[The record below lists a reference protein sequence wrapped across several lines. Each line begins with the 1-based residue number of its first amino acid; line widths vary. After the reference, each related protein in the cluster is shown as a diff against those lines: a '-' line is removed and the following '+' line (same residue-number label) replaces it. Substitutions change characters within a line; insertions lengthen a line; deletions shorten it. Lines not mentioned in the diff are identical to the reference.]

1 MPINLNTVKTTL
13 AQVRQV
19 IYDFHYV
26 ANSPTQFFQRD
37 TFPAITASIK
47 MAGRKSVFKVALE
60 ARYNPAIHPKTG
72 ERGKHSARVFLN
84 LLASQKIRDKS
95 VMPTYNGLLVW
106 CAAKIVTSRARSLE
120 GALMSQ
126 VFNLL
131 ETEVGGTLQSMKIRD
146 TDYSRNEILAHRDE
160 LLLNLEVSLEHG
172 TVKQVAGRK
181 SLAVESD
188 ITL

>member
-1 MPINLNTVKTTL
+1 MPINTTTVKTVM

-19 IYDFHYV
+19 IYDFHFV
-26 ANSPTQFFQRD
+26 ANAPTQFFQRD
-37 TFPAITASIK
+37 AFPQIAATIK
-47 MAGRKSVFKVALE
+47 MKGRKSPFKVALE

-95 VMPTYNGLLVW
+95 VMPTYNGLMVW

-126 VFNLL
+126 AFNLL
-131 ETEVGGTLQSMKIRD
+131 ETAGGSLVSMKIRD
-146 TDYSRNEILAHRDE
+146 TEYSRDDILARRDE

-172 TVKQVAGRK
+172 TIKQVAGRK
-181 SLAVESD
+181 SMAVESD

>member
-1 MPINLNTVKTTL
+1 MPINTGKVK
-13 AQVRQV
+13 QIMSSIRQV

-26 ANSPTQFFQRD
+26 ANAPTQFFQRD
-37 TFPAITASIK
+37 SFPEISATIK
-47 MAGRKSVFKVALE
+47 MLGRKAAFKVVLE
-60 ARYNPAIHPKTG
+60 SRYNPAIHPKTG

-106 CAAKIVTSRARSLE
+106 CAAKMVTSRARSLE

-126 VFNLL
+126 AFNML
-131 ETEVGGTLQSMKIRD
+131 ENAGGKLQVMRIRD
-146 TDYSRNEILAHRDE
+146 TEYSRDDILARRDD
-160 LLLNLEVSLEHG
+160 LLLNLEVSVEHG
-172 TVKQVAGRK
+172 TVKQITGLK
-181 SLAVESD
+181 SQRMESD

>member
-1 MPINLNTVKTTL
+1 MAKLRLNKIKTTM

-19 IYDFHYV
+19 IYDFNYV
-26 ANSPTQFFQRD
+26 ANAPTQFFQRD
-37 TFPAITASIK
+37 TFPAITAGIK
-47 MAGRKSVFKVALE
+47 VAGRKAPFKVALE

-126 VFNLL
+126 AFNLL
-131 ETEVGGTLQSMKIRD
+131 ETAGGNLQSMKIRD
-146 TDYSRNEILAHRDE
+146 TEYSRDEILARRDE

-172 TVKQVAGRK
+172 TIKQVAGRK

>member
-1 MPINLNTVKTTL
+1 MAKLQLNPFKVIM

-19 IYDFHYV
+19 IYDFNYV
-26 ANSPTQFFQRD
+26 ANAPTQFFQRD

-47 MAGRKSVFKVALE
+47 AKGRKSIFKVNLE
-60 ARYNPAIHPKTG
+60 SRYNPAIHPKTG

-95 VMPTYNGLLVW
+95 IMPTYNGLLIW

-126 VFNLL
+126 VFNTLESGGGKLL
-131 ETEVGGTLQSMKIRD
+131 SMKIRD
-146 TDYSRNEILAHRDE
+146 TEYSREDVLARRDD
-160 LLLNLEVSLEHG
+160 LLLNLEVSIEHG
-172 TVKQVAGRK
+172 TIKQVAGRK